1 MLQHV
6 QVLEAANDLNIGNH
20 SLTALRFQATGLRR
34 NSIVFAGV
42 DGMLT
47 DSDKFS
53 YTKGVLATPAAR
65 IDKLLSSMDV
75 RGNDIR

>member
-1 MLQHV
+1 M
-6 QVLEAANDLNIGNH
+6 QVLEAANDLSIGNH
-20 SLTALRFQATGLRR
+20 TLSALRFQASGLRK
-34 NSIVFAGV
+34 NSIIFAGAE
-42 DGMLT
+42 GMLS